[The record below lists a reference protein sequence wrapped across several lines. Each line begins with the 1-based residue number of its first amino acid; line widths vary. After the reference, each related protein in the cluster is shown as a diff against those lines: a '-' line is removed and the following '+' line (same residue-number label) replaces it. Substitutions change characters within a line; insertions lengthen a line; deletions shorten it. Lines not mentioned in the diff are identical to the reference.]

1 MNFVNCIN
9 LDRSGTT
16 SIRQNTVFCF
26 CSVTS
31 EWVELLCEEIE
42 VINKG
47 KVIANDTKTNLLKIL
62 EEKEVKVE
70 FSNKVKNLPKKIKDF
85 CILKDHQS
93 ATLKFNKNE
102 INTAEL
108 IKEFINSKID
118 LKDITTKESDLED
131 IFIKL
136 LKN

>member
-1 MNFVNCIN
+1 MWQIA
-9 LDRSGTT
+9 
-16 SIRQNTVFCF
+16 
-26 CSVTS
+26 
-31 EWVELLCEEIE
+31 
-42 VINKG
+42 VINNG

-70 FSNKVKNLPKKIKDF
+70 FSNKVKDLPKKIKDF
-85 CILKDHQS
+85 CILKDDQS

>member
-1 MNFVNCIN
+1 M
-9 LDRSGTT
+9 TT
-16 SIRQNTVFCF
+16 HYLK
-26 CSVTS
+26 
-31 EWVELLCEEIE
+31 EAELLCDEIA

-70 FSNKVKNLPKKIKDF
+70 FSKKVKNLPKKIKDF
-85 CILKDHQS
+85 CILKDDQS

-118 LKDITTKESDLED
+118 LKDITTKESDIED